1 MRPAEGA
8 DTQATHAREARALLA
23 AASSATLLTR
33 ECHRAP
39 ALPARVRLEE
49 QDGGRPLVVA
59 DAGSPVVARLQ
70 RSPVATLVVPG
81 HDGGP
86 ALHVVASY
94 RPVPCERPGARV
106 FRPTLLFVC
115 VVGRE
120 RRAVPVEDFTAAEL
134 DPFAAAPRLL
144 RHWGAR
150 HRPELADALPVEPAA
165 GSVLVASAVDRDALT
180 VQVLDAEG
188 VRSHRL
194 PHPGG
199 PVVRLADAAAAH
211 GLPIR

>member
-8 DTQATHAREARALLA
+8 DVQATHAREARALLA

-94 RPVPCERPGARV
+94 RPVPCERPGVRV

-120 RRAVPVEDFTAAEL
+120 RRAVPVEDFTA
-134 DPFAAAPRLL
+134 
-144 RHWGAR
+144 
-150 HRPELADALPVEPAA
+150 AA

-199 PVVRLADAAAAH
+199 PVARLADAAAAH
-211 GLPIR
+211 GLPTR